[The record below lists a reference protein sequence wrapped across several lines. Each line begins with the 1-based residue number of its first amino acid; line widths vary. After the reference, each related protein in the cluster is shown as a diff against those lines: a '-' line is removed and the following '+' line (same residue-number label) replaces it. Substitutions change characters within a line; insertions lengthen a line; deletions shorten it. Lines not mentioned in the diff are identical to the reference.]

1 MNGGILL
8 KKKLKLYKTYNKRM
22 QTKELKFE
30 LLEEKVI
37 REMEEEKERRDSY
50 FDSSNILLYYKNLR
64 DKLLNIKPKNLKD
77 LYESDY
83 SYILNNLK
91 TKLNSAKKLIEPSSY
106 KDEKIHDLEQ
116 EIEDFKK
123 LYKKESFLKSFDY
136 EMETEFTDEEKQ
148 KILEGS
154 FFKIII
160 KLKQDLQKKKNEK

>member
-77 LYESDY
+77 LYERDY
-83 SYILNNLK
+83 SIKLRDFES
-91 TKLNSAKKLIEPSSY
+91 KLNSAKK
-106 KDEKIHDLEQ
+106 
-116 EIEDFKK
+116 
-123 LYKKESFLKSFDY
+123 
-136 EMETEFTDEEKQ
+136 
-148 KILEGS
+148 
-154 FFKIII
+154 
-160 KLKQDLQKKKNEK
+160 